1 MAGLDGRVVL
11 VTGATG
17 ILGRVVVA
25 RFAAAGA
32 RLGLVGTHLDR
43 LTDVARDLGLDA
55 DRWAPG
61 IGDLSNSGAAHAA
74 VKSVTDRLSSVDV
87 VLHLVGGWT
96 GGTAV
101 VDLDPA
107 ELRTMLDQH
116 LWTTLNVVQATVPAM
131 VAAGWGRV
139 AAVGSRPA
147 LEASPKSASYAVA
160 KSAEDTLL
168 RTVARE
174 VAGTG
179 VTVNLVTVGT
189 IDEKHERDSAPT
201 PKNASWTTPE
211 EIAAA
216 FLFLCSDEAAAVNGA
231 RLPLDHK
238 G

>member
-1 MAGLDGRVVL
+1 MPIDERVVL

-17 ILGRVVVA
+17 ILGRSVVA

-32 RLGLVGTHLDR
+32 RLGLVGTNLDR
-43 LTDVARDLGLDA
+43 LTQLASDLGLEA
-55 DRWAPG
+55 SRWAAG
-61 IGDLSNSGAAHAA
+61 TGDLANRAEAAAA
-74 VKSVTDRLSSVDV
+74 VKAVVERFGRVDAL
-87 VLHLVGGWT
+87 LHLVGGWT

-101 VDLDPA
+101 ADLDPG

-116 LWTTLNVVQATVPAM
+116 LWTTLNIVQATVPGM
-131 VAAGWGRV
+131 IAAGWGRI

-147 LEASPKSASYAVA
+147 LEAAPKSASYAIA
-160 KSAEDTLL
+160 KTAEDTVL
-168 RTVARE
+168 RTLARE

-201 PKNASWTTPE
+201 SKNATWTTPE

-216 FLFLCSDEAAAVNGA
+216 FLFLCSDEASAINGA
-231 RLPLDHK
+231 RLPLDHR

>member
-1 MAGLDGRVVL
+1 MLHERVVL

-17 ILGRVVVA
+17 VLGRVVVA

-43 LTDVARDLGLDA
+43 LTEVARDLGLDA

-61 IGDLSNSGAAHAA
+61 TADLRDDGEARAA
-74 VKSVTDRLSSVDV
+74 VKSVADRLGRVDV

-116 LWTTLNVVQATVPAM
+116 LWTTLNIIQATVPAM
-131 VAAGWGRV
+131 IAAGWGRI

-147 LEASPKSASYAVA
+147 LEAVPKSAAYAVA
-160 KSAEDTLL
+160 KTAEDTLL

-179 VTVNLVTVGT
+179 VTANLVTVGT
-189 IDEKHERDSAPT
+189 IDEKHERESAPT
-201 PKNASWTTPE
+201 LKNATWTTPE

-216 FLFLCSDEAAAVNGA
+216 FLFLCSDEAAAMNGA

>member
-1 MAGLDGRVVL
+1 VAIADRVVL

-17 ILGRVVVA
+17 ILGRVVVG

-43 LTDVARDLGLDA
+43 LTAVARDLDLA
-55 DRWAPG
+55 PDRWTAG
-61 IGDLSNSGAAHAA
+61 VGDLRDGAETRAA
-74 VKSVTDRLSSVDV
+74 VKSVADRFGRVDV
-87 VLHLVGGWT
+87 VVHLVGGWT
-96 GGTAV
+96 GGSAV

-116 LWTTLNVVQATVPAM
+116 LWTTLNVVQAGLPGM
-131 VAAGWGRV
+131 IAAGWGRV

-147 LEASPKSASYAVA
+147 LEALPKAASYAIA
-160 KSAEDTLL
+160 KAAEDTLL
-168 RTVARE
+168 RTLARE

-179 VTVNLVTVGT
+179 VTVNQVTVGT
-189 IDEKHERDSAPT
+189 IDEEHERDTAPA
-201 PKNASWTTPE
+201 PRNATWTTPE

-216 FLFLCSDEAAAVNGA
+216 FLYLCSDEASAVNGT

>member
-1 MAGLDGRVVL
+1 MPLAERVVL

-17 ILGRVVVA
+17 VLGRVVVG

-32 RLGLVGTHLDR
+32 RLGLVGTDLER
-43 LTDVARDLGLDA
+43 LAHVARDLGLGA
-55 DRWAPG
+55 DRWAASV
-61 IGDLSNSGAAHAA
+61 GDLRDEAGTSAA
-74 VKSVTDRLSSVDV
+74 VKAVADRFGQVDV

-96 GGTAV
+96 GGTPV
-101 VDLDPA
+101 VELDPD
-107 ELRTMLDQH
+107 ELKGMLDQH
-116 LWTTLNVVQATVPAM
+116 LWTTLNVIKASVPGM
-131 VAAGWGRV
+131 IAAGWGRV

-147 LEASPKSASYAVA
+147 LEAAPRSASYAIA
-160 KSAEDTLL
+160 KAAEDTLL
-168 RTVARE
+168 RTLARE

-189 IDEKHERDSAPT
+189 IDEKHERHSAPT
-201 PKNASWTTPE
+201 PKNATWTTPE

-216 FLFLCSDEAAAVNGA
+216 FLYLSSDEAEAVNGV

>member
-1 MAGLDGRVVL
+1 MPIADRVVL
-11 VTGATG
+11 VSGATG
-17 ILGRVVVA
+17 ILGRVVVG
-25 RFAAAGA
+25 RFAAAGP

-43 LTDVARDLGLDA
+43 LAGVAADLGLAA
-55 DRWAPG
+55 DRWAAG
-61 IGDLSNSGAAHAA
+61 VGDLRDPASARAA
-74 VKSVTDRLSSVDV
+74 VQSVVDRFGRVDV

-107 ELRTMLDQH
+107 ELTGMLDQH
-116 LWTTLNVVQATVPAM
+116 LWTTLNVVQAAVPGM
-131 VAAGWGRV
+131 IAAGWGRV

-147 LEASPKSASYAVA
+147 LEAAPKSASYAVA
-160 KSAEDTLL
+160 KAAEDTLL
-168 RTVARE
+168 RTLARE

-189 IDEKHERDSAPT
+189 IDEQHERDSAPT
-201 PKNASWTTPE
+201 PKNATWTTPE
-211 EIAAA
+211 EIAGA
-216 FLFLCSDEAAAVNGA
+216 FLYLCSDEAGTINGA